1 MITPQKKRKMNPMLL
16 NVLLISGGVHAVA
29 LFILGS
35 ITVYKYI
42 IPDEAKFE
50 EPSPVAEEQPPPEVK
65 IEIKQQ
71 PPKQQAMQSL
81 RMRQVGNIAVSAV
94 DVNLPN
100 MQESF
105 TVSAGM
111 GGFGGGSL
119 LGGTSGTLGIGMSDI
134 SVFGLKTRAERV
146 LFVVDASRMM
156 VTDSKGGLRG
166 YKFIKDEITDMVGNL
181 SAGTLF
187 NVILVDGFITKFMKP
202 QLVPAGQK
210 VHQELIQWIAPINSN
225 ARNAGLGGSDD
236 WAKTRGDQKL
246 RTLTEEDVH
255 QDIIKWPNQPSNEI
269 AFATQ
274 LALEQDVDAIFFM
287 SGYHR
292 GFHKVRRRLSA
303 KEEADWQKRSTSPE
317 YLEQMAAHEKEMP
330 EMANRRANKMAKI
343 NKERK
348 EKGLPPRI
356 LSSVFGYHWDTKE
369 LGLEWKNERPELE
382 PYHLT
387 EPSELE
393 KYFKAVIEVLYA
405 NQRGTPPSVNVLL
418 FLAGDEEM
426 DKKWEDH
433 IDDYTDLFRGKNRI
447 IRGFNEIKSARSSSN
462 TQN

>member
-16 NVLLISGGVHAVA
+16 NVLLISGGVHAAA

-111 GGFGGGSL
+111 GGFGSGSL

-187 NVILVDGFITKFMKP
+187 NVILADGFITKFMKP

-225 ARNAGLGGSDD
+225 PQNAGLSKSDSYEE
-236 WAKTRGDQKL
+236 TRGDQKL

-274 LALEQDVDAIFFM
+274 LALEQDVDAIFFI

-330 EMANRRANKMAKI
+330 EMANRRAKKMAKI

>member
-42 IPDEAKFE
+42 IPDEAQFE
-50 EPSPVAEEQPPPEVK
+50 EPSPVVEEQPPPEVK

-111 GGFGGGSL
+111 GGFGSGSL

-156 VTDSKGGLRG
+156 VTDAKGGLRG

-225 ARNAGLGGSDD
+225 SRNAGLGGADD
-236 WAKTRGDQKL
+236 WEKTRGDQKL
-246 RTLTEEDVH
+246 RTLTEEGVH

-274 LALEQDVDAIFFM
+274 LALEQDVDAIFFI

-292 GFHKVRRRLSA
+292 GFDKVRRRLSA

-330 EMANRRANKMAKI
+330 EMAKRRANKMAKI

-426 DKKWEDH
+426 DKKWEDDL
-433 IDDYTDLFRGKNRI
+433 DDYTDLFRGKNRI